1 MDSTHVHVHLV
12 CFIHGTLECRGNETG
27 QRERERERER
37 GGSQKLT
44 EESVSRGR
52 GTEKEE
58 DCERRICAR

>member
-12 CFIHGTLECRGNETG
+12 CFIHGTLECRGKREK
-27 QRERERERER
+27 EREE
-37 GGSQKLT
+37 GSQKLT